1 MGLFGP
7 GRRPA
12 RDTRGAAAFA
22 LTALGAVALTMV
34 MALTVVA
41 LPGDAR
47 ADDTPVFRI
56 EFNNGKVTPQRLEVP
71 ADTRIKLELH
81 NAGTEPAEFES
92 NELRKETVLA
102 PGVTRNLI
110 IRRLDPGQYD
120 FFDDFHLDS
129 PPAVLIAK

>member
-1 MGLFGP
+1 ML
-7 GRRPA
+7 
-12 RDTRGAAAFA
+12 AA
-22 LTALGAVALTMV
+22 ALTMA
-34 MALTVVA
+34 MATA
-41 LPGDAR
+41 LPAGAR

-56 EFNNGKVTPQRLEVP
+56 EFDNGKVTPQRLEVP

-102 PGVTRNLI
+102 PGVTRSLI